1 MTTNLLNTLKQTK
14 ALWDNCYAEYAAARK
29 NAWNIY
35 KTVCAL
41 EEKYEENQDEE
52 IGKKLDEV
60 YNIYEKANEAETKA
74 HDNFNKIDN
83 AVLKLQVALELLN
96 ELGCNAHA

>member
-1 MTTNLLNTLKQTK
+1 MTTNLLNTLEQAKD
-14 ALWDNCYAEYAAARK
+14 LWDNYYTEYAAARE

-60 YNIYEKANEAETKA
+60 YDIYEKAYEAETEI
-74 HDNFNKIDN
+74 HDKYDKIDS
-83 AVLKLQVALELLN
+83 AVLKLQVALELLK
-96 ELGCNAHA
+96 ELGL

>member
-1 MTTNLLNTLKQTK
+1 MTTKLLNTLEQAK
-14 ALWDNCYAEYAAARK
+14 ALWDNYYAEYAAARE

-60 YNIYEKANEAETKA
+60 YNIYEKANETETKA

-83 AVLKLQVALELLN
+83 AVLKLQVALELLK
-96 ELGCNAHA
+96 ELGL